1 VVFEVAD
8 QGFTSTGPDQVLFY
22 AVLED
27 TTIESGPPSSA
38 SQLKT
43 SVLDK
48 LSTVPY
54 TPSCQ
59 ADLAKW
65 KGEAT

>member
-27 TTIESGPPSSA
+27 TTIESGPP
-38 SQLKT
+38 
-43 SVLDK
+43 
-48 LSTVPY
+48 P
-54 TPSCQ
+54 PPPN
-59 ADLAKW
+59 
-65 KGEAT
+65 